1 MNRTFKLIFKSHT
14 VTLTTI
20 IPYVYEGFN
29 IASSCST
36 NICAVLPGYLHFLLC
51 MICDSID
58 DQNSSPKILK

>member
-1 MNRTFKLIFKSHT
+1 M
-14 VTLTTI
+14 LTTI

-58 DQNSSPKILK
+58 DQNSSPKIFK